1 VSLQSELYIR
11 STRPPEAENE
21 TMSELT
27 DRMLLCQFDGAEFEF
42 ETLIEVAVTVVE
54 WCLIDKLS
62 SCDL

>member
-27 DRMLLCQFDGAEFEF
+27 DRMLLCQFSGAEFESENRNAPSIIVF
-42 ETLIEVAVTVVE
+42 L
-54 WCLIDKLS
+54 
-62 SCDL
+62 